1 MVCGGLY
8 DHCCNCSAG
17 TKIIRSGLS
26 IYTGICWVLFTRSF
40 SGFFIGNVLEKTTPS
55 AGLAGALLTV
65 PLAAILKFL
74 PMWTDGAFPDYPFL
88 DRMTIVFFLIV
99 FIMVGI
105 SLANPVSEEEAE
117 IHKIEVD
124 NSMFKVSSEFI
135 VGSFIICGVL
145 VALYTVFGKLTKFCH
160 KGSKAQNFCHRL

>member
-1 MVCGGLY
+1 MFW
-8 DHCCNCSAG
+8 
-17 TKIIRSGLS
+17 K
-26 IYTGICWVLFTRSF
+26 
-40 SGFFIGNVLEKTTPS
+40 KTTPS

-105 SLANPVSEEEAE
+105 SLAKPASEVETE
-117 IHKIEVD
+117 IHAIEVD
-124 NSMFKVSSEFI
+124 NAMFKVSSEFI
-135 VGSFIICGVL
+135 VGSFIICGIL
-145 VALYTVFGKLTKFCH
+145 VALYTVFW
-160 KGSKAQNFCHRL
+160 